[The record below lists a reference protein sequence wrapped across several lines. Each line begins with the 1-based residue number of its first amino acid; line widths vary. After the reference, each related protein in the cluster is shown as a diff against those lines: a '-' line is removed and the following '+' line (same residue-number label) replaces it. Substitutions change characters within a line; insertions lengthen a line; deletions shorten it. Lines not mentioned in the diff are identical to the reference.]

1 MAPVAHREALIASVM
16 LIADK
21 ALVTGRVVLAI
32 GKALV
37 TGKVQATDK
46 ALADVIPTSHPHAQA
61 PAPAIAVVPM
71 ATAVGKA
78 AAAMHL
84 AAMAVAAI
92 RVLTARAAHQAATP
106 CLHPAA
112 AHRPS
117 RAVVAV
123 AAALR
128 LVEVVAAAVV
138 AVVAVVAAV
147 AAVVVVAVDKENKM
161 THINLKTTKRI
172 PVLIQ
177 LSRFMSVLR
186 SLALAMLL
194 SIPLAGVAADQKT
207 FATPDEA
214 LGALTAAL
222 QADDDNAVIAI
233 FGEQYKHLVTSP
245 DKAATSANRAKALAA
260 LQAFHALEEPAP
272 DRRVLLIGVEAWPF
286 PIPLV
291 QEKGAWRFATEL
303 GDDEIIN
310 RRIGAN
316 EREAIAVLR
325 AYLDAQQQYA
335 AKDRNGDDVRE
346 YAQKIAST
354 PGKQDG
360 LYWPADESK
369 GEETSP
375 FGPLIASAADY
386 LKGHT
391 AGDAYRGYYF
401 RILTRQGNSAPGG
414 AFSYL
419 INGRMLAGFAMVAY
433 PAEYGVTGV
442 MTFIIS
448 NNGKIYEK
456 NLGKNGALIKEYN
469 PTKSWKRVE

>member
-1 MAPVAHREALIASVM
+1 M
-16 LIADK
+16 
-21 ALVTGRVVLAI
+21 
-32 GKALV
+32 
-37 TGKVQATDK
+37 
-46 ALADVIPTSHPHAQA
+46 
-61 PAPAIAVVPM
+61 
-71 ATAVGKA
+71 
-78 AAAMHL
+78 
-84 AAMAVAAI
+84 
-92 RVLTARAAHQAATP
+92 
-106 CLHPAA
+106 
-112 AHRPS
+112 
-117 RAVVAV
+117 
-123 AAALR
+123 
-128 LVEVVAAAVV
+128 V

-177 LSRFMSVLR
+177 LSRLMSVWR
-186 SLALAMLL
+186 SFALAMLL
-194 SIPLAGVAADQKT
+194 SIPLAGVAAEQKT

-214 LGALTAAL
+214 VSALVTAL
-222 QADDDNAVIAI
+222 QADDDKEVIAI
-233 FGEQYKHLVTSP
+233 FGDQYKHLVVSP
-245 DKAATSANRAKALAA
+245 DKALTSATRAKALAA
-260 LQAFHALEEPAP
+260 FEAFHVLEDPAP
-272 DRRVLLIGVEAWPF
+272 DRRILVIGVDAWPF

-316 EREAIAVLR
+316 ENEAIRVLR

-346 YAQKIAST
+346 YAQKIGST

-369 GEETSP
+369 GEEGSP
-375 FGPLIASAADY
+375 FGPLIASAGPY
-386 LKGHT
+386 LAGHT

-433 PAEYGVTGV
+433 PADYGVSGI
-442 MTFIIS
+442 MSFIIS

-469 PTKSWKRVE
+469 PTKSWKLVE

>member
-1 MAPVAHREALIASVM
+1 MRNEAVAIG
-16 LIADK
+16 K
-21 ALVTGRVVLAI
+21 VLALETGKAVAIDKVLALEI

-37 TGKVQATDK
+37 TVK
-46 ALADVIPTSHPHAQA
+46 APADVIRTLHLRVQA
-61 PAPAIAVVPM
+61 LAATIAAVPMVIAADKAVAVMPLAVMAVV
-71 ATAVGKA
+71 
-78 AAAMHL
+78 
-84 AAMAVAAI
+84 AI
-92 RVLTARAAHQAATP
+92 PVPTARAVHQAATR
-106 CLHPAA
+106 CLRQDAA
-112 AHRPS
+112 LLPS
-117 RAVVAV
+117 MGVVAAEVALLPVAV
-123 AAALR
+123 AAA
-128 LVEVVAAAVV
+128 EV
-138 AVVAVVAAV
+138 AVVVA
-147 AAVVVVAVDKENKM
+147 AVDKENKM

-194 SIPLAGVAADQKT
+194 SIPLAGVAAEQKT

-346 YAQKIAST
+346 YAQKIASA

-442 MTFIIS
+442 MTFIIG